1 MKSKSME
8 KERKFDGIWDAKR
21 VLADYLWYSDEN
33 GYIPYH
39 EVSEDSPYGIRMKR
53 FYAALRAYGKIEKE
67 FLMDY
72 DMGYRIGDIEYGL
85 LSETRSQEKM
95 EELREL
101 LKHSLRYDFSKQYV
115 YTPIFLKDK
124 DEVCRF
130 FKKLFEYRKELFVL
144 DMKWGGVLECSRT
157 MGIVIEATSFLYY
170 KHIKPA
176 CEVIDRMLI
185 LLMGDDYDK
194 SFTEKELFHYGY
206 PNVTDEEL
214 YQMESEIE
222 W

>member
-1 MKSKSME
+1 M
-8 KERKFDGIWDAKR
+8 
-21 VLADYLWYSDEN
+21 
-33 GYIPYH
+33 
-39 EVSEDSPYGIRMKR
+39 
-53 FYAALRAYGKIEKE
+53 
-67 FLMDY
+67 
-72 DMGYRIGDIEYGL
+72 
-85 LSETRSQEKM
+85 
-95 EELREL
+95 
-101 LKHSLRYDFSKQYV
+101 
-115 YTPIFLKDK
+115 
-124 DEVCRF
+124 CRF

-194 SFTEKELFHYGY
+194 SFTEKELFQYGY
-206 PNVTDEEL
+206 PDVTDEEL
-214 YQMESEIE
+214 YKMESEIE